1 MLSFTPIRYPGGKT
15 QLYKFVS
22 DLIKMNFSTPPVY
35 IEPFA
40 GGAGLAIKLLEK
52 GDVSR
57 IYLNDLDKSIY
68 SFWYSILNYT
78 DKFVEKIVSTEITIK
93 EWYIQ
98 KMIYEQS
105 GSMSILERGFATFFL
120 NRTNRSGIIQ
130 AGPIGGKEQLGKY
143 KIDCRFKK
151 DKLIDTIK
159 KIASLK
165 EKIQISNLDANDF
178 VKNIDSIET
187 NALIYLDPPYVE
199 KGNELYKNSLNIE
212 NHKSLYYTV
221 SKMEN
226 KWFVTYD
233 NNPIIHE
240 LYKDFNPKLFT
251 INYSVQTK
259 KKAKEIAIFS
269 KKIKQIPTLKE

>member
-22 DLIKMNFSTPPVY
+22 ELIRINFSTPPVY

-40 GGAGLAIKLLEK
+40 GGAGLAIKLLIK
-52 GDVSR
+52 GDVSK

-68 SFWYSILNYT
+68 SFWYSIFNYT
-78 DKFVEKIVSTEITIK
+78 EKFVEKIVNTEITIK

-98 KMIYEQS
+98 KKIYEQS
-105 GSMSILERGFATFFL
+105 ESISILERGFATFFL

-130 AGPIGGKEQLGKY
+130 AGPIGGKNQLGKY

-151 DKLIDTIK
+151 DKLINTIRR
-159 KIASLK
+159 IASLK
-165 EKIQISNLDANDF
+165 EKIQISNLDANNF
-178 VKNIDSIET
+178 VKNIDSIKT

-221 SKMEN
+221 SELKN

-233 NNPIIHE
+233 NHPIIHE
-240 LYKDFNPKLFT
+240 LYKDFNPRLFT

-259 KKAKEIAIFS
+259 KKAKEVAIFC
-269 KKIKQIPTLKE
+269 KKFKQIPTLKE

>member
-40 GGAGLAIKLLEK
+40 GGAGLAIKLLIK

-105 GSMSILERGFATFFL
+105 GSISILERGFATFFL

-269 KKIKQIPTLKE
+269 EKIKQIPTLKE